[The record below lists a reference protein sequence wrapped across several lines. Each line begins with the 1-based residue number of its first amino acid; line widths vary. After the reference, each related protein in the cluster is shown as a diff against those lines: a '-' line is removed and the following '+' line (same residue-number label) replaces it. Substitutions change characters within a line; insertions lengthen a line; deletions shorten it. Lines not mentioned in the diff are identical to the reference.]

1 MRKSAEATPGQV
13 QEIWDL
19 AEEVE
24 TGSFGMPT
32 SSHSGAGKT
41 VEWQEYDLI
50 EAVRFPVIEADPRG
64 GNRHREATRTRVF
77 KPALEIALGLRRR
90 GASKLEILAGERP
103 AHIPRLSIDPSSR
116 QVVACDEHLPEDEVC
131 QLAYARS
138 LGKFA
143 TKVTL
148 TSTVINYSDSEELHR
163 SYKIAYDLMR
173 KRPAAH
179 TWDVWN
185 PLHGRELKLARF
197 SGKIIPELS
206 RSRTP
211 IPTSFQARSPSA
223 EEIDL
228 IRSDLEKIKEEYRN
242 WATA

>member
-1 MRKSAEATPGQV
+1 MRKNAEATPDQL

-19 AEEVE
+19 AEEAE

-32 SSHSGAGKT
+32 NTHSGASKT

-90 GASKLEILAGERP
+90 GASKLEILEGERP
-103 AHIPRLSIDPSSR
+103 ALIPRLSVDPSIR
-116 QVVACDEHLPEDEVC
+116 QVVASDEHLPEDEVC
-131 QLAYARS
+131 QSAYARS

-143 TKVTL
+143 TKITL
-148 TSTVINYSDSEELHR
+148 TSTVINYSKSEDLHR

-173 KRPAAH
+173 KRPAAN
-179 TWDVWN
+179 TWDLWN

-197 SGKIIPELS
+197 SGEIMPELS
-206 RSRTP
+206 RSRMP
-211 IPTSFQARSPSA
+211 IPVSFQVHSPSA
-223 EEIDL
+223 QEIDL